1 MREASSKDTIE
12 GAKLAE
18 RLMCIKPWVS
28 FHPIDHA
35 CTHTG
40 TFSTQEIEAEL
51 SEVHGQLQLHHE
63 FEDSL
68 EYCLRRKKKNK
79 VTN

>member
-1 MREASSKDTIE
+1 MREPSSNNRIE
-12 GAKLAE
+12 GDKLAE
-18 RLMCIKPWVS
+18 CMEPRVS

-40 TFSTQEIEAEL
+40 TFSTHEIEAGL
-51 SEVHGQLQLHHE
+51 SEVRGQLQLHRE

-68 EYCLRRKKKNK
+68 EYCLRRKKKLR
-79 VTN
+79 